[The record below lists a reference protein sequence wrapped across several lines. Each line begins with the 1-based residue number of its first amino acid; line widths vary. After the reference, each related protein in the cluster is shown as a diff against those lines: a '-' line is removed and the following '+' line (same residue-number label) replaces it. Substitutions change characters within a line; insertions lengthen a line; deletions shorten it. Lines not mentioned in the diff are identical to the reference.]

1 MKVLNRNTF
10 LKLKQGIK
18 SNFFFFFLYSVG
30 TIENNC
36 PWHI

>member
-1 MKVLNRNTF
+1 MKVLNRNIF
-10 LKLKQGIK
+10 LKLKQGVK
-18 SNFFFFFLYSVG
+18 SNFFYSVG

>member
-18 SNFFFFFLYSVG
+18 SNFFFFLYSVG